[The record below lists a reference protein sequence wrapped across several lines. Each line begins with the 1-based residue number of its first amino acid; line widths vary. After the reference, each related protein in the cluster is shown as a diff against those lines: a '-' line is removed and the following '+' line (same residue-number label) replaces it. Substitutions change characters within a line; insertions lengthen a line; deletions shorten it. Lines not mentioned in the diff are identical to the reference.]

1 MIDGIKTNDDLTP
14 EEERLAELLFEVKDD
29 ESFVNDVMTMAD
41 YQELIK
47 ETADFIEGNHQCTE
61 SDVLEFLASFV
72 TVVMVEE

>member
-1 MIDGIKTNDDLTP
+1 MLGRVVEQDDAA
-14 EEERLAELLFEVKDD
+14 RLYPVEHAPCDLVRGDA
-29 ESFVNDVMTMAD
+29 FVNDVMTMAD